1 MYRLVYSA
9 IVLIFFSLSAS
20 SQIMRMENIADA
32 IIAAVEYQN
41 NFDSHFTTIFPKYHD
56 ILCS

>member
-41 NFDSHFTTIFPKYHD
+41 NFDSHFTTNIPQ
-56 ILCS
+56 IP